1 VSGYTAGQIER
12 RLGSE
17 TQDETVAKLTARVEA
32 TERTLYAIGGLLS
45 QHVSS
50 AGPEVDAIYR
60 IWLGDLDKLETSKKP
75 TAG

>member
-1 VSGYTAGQIER
+1 MSGYTAGQIKQ
-12 RLGSE
+12 RLDSE
-17 TQDETVAKLTARVEA
+17 TQDETVAKLAARAEA
-32 TERTLYAIGGLLS
+32 TERALYAIGGLLS